1 MFVPGDDVATPL
13 VGGERAAPAPTG
25 TRKSSAAIVGVAV
38 VALLVLATVISN
50 PVEVRLRSSK
60 RGKNV
65 ENNLQMVGLQAITAA
80 CRATLYPQTCRETL
94 TDKHYAHSAD
104 SLGLTRVLLFSASQG
119 VKNTLASV
127 VAGNGAEKSLSIVGG
142 GALEVCEHNLVRSLE
157 QLEAADADLTA
168 FSKFSSDV
176 ERDLWRST
184 SFDDIKTKVSA
195 AMEFHTTCI
204 DTLVET
210 GTLESKT
217 IQAKEETEELLSNA
231 IAFVNALFSFGN
243 DLQLWTRPMHSE
255 RPNSWDFP
263 RRLLNPEETQAV
275 LNSEDDAAAASVLPS
290 WMSSEQKEHLLD
302 AAAAPTPNV
311 VVAKDGS
318 GKFNTIQAA
327 VNAAPQT
334 GSDTANRYVIYIKTG
349 VYDEQVTIP
358 KKATNIMF
366 TGDGAGKTV
375 ITGHLS
381 VDGTPGTTTFMSATL
396 IIEGSG
402 FIGKFFTAQNTA
414 GPTGHQAVAVRV
426 SADKA
431 VFYQCSLDSYQD
443 SLYAHTF
450 RHFFRETTILGTVDF
465 IFGNGNSVFQSCN
478 VIAKKPLLGQQNT
491 YTAQGKTDP
500 GQNTGLSFQSCTFDA
515 TADLKS
521 NAAQFPTYLGR
532 PWKAYSTCVN
542 LKCNLLGHVNPAGW
556 LPWNTSDFGL
566 KTSFFAEYLSFGAGA
581 NTAKRVSWSH
591 QITDRNQAL
600 TYQALS
606 FITANSWVPATGV
619 PLTTTL

>member
-1 MFVPGDDVATPL
+1 MFTPGDDVATPL

-65 ENNLQMVGLQAITAA
+65 ENNLQLVGLQAITAA
-80 CRATLYPQTCRETL
+80 CRATLYPQTCREML

-127 VAGNGAEKSLSIVGG
+127 VAENGAEKSLSIVGG

-157 QLEAADADLTA
+157 QLEAAGADLTA
-168 FSKFSSDV
+168 FSRFSSDV
-176 ERDLWRST
+176 ELDLWRST

-243 DLQLWTRPMHSE
+243 DLQLWTRPVHSE

-275 LNSEDDAAAASVLPS
+275 SDDAAAASVVPS

-302 AAAAPTPNV
+302 TAAASTPNV

-334 GSDTANRYVIYIKTG
+334 GSATANRYVIYIKTG

-358 KKATNIMF
+358 QKATNIMF

-396 IIEGSG
+396 SKYVLL
-402 FIGKFFTAQNTA
+402 FLLKLF
-414 GPTGHQAVAVRV
+414 
-426 SADKA
+426 
-431 VFYQCSLDSYQD
+431 
-443 SLYAHTF
+443 
-450 RHFFRETTILGTVDF
+450 
-465 IFGNGNSVFQSCN
+465 
-478 VIAKKPLLGQQNT
+478 PLLHASLQN
-491 YTAQGKTDP
+491 
-500 GQNTGLSFQSCTFDA
+500 SS
-515 TADLKS
+515 
-521 NAAQFPTYLGR
+521 
-532 PWKAYSTCVN
+532 
-542 LKCNLLGHVNPAGW
+542 
-556 LPWNTSDFGL
+556 
-566 KTSFFAEYLSFGAGA
+566 
-581 NTAKRVSWSH
+581 
-591 QITDRNQAL
+591 
-600 TYQALS
+600 
-606 FITANSWVPATGV
+606 
-619 PLTTTL
+619 